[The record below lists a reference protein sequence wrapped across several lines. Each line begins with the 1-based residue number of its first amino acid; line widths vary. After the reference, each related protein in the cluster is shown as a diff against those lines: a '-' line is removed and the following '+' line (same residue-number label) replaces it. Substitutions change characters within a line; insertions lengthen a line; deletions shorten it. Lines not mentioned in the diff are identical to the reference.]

1 MRDENRTKEQLT
13 NELSK
18 LRQRITELEVVETS
32 LRRAEESLTQSKH
45 RYRTLVENVPHGIQE
60 NDTDG
65 IITFSNPAHSRM
77 HGYKEGELVGKP
89 IWEMLASEEKQEE
102 LRRYLE
108 MLVREQPPPT
118 PYITQDRTKDGRVID
133 IQVDWDY
140 QRDKEGKVTGFI
152 SVITDITE
160 RKRVEEALRES
171 HQLIEKTFASLND
184 AIFIIDADT
193 VKIINCNPAALEI
206 FGYSR
211 QEMLG
216 RTIAFLHIDETTRDE
231 FRKNLY
237 SSVEE
242 KGFLSQFEFRMRR
255 KNGTVFPTEHSV
267 IPLDNT
273 DGKRIGWVS
282 VVRDITERKKA
293 EKEMLKSQKLESL
306 GILAGGIAHDFNN
319 LLTAILGNI
328 SIAKSFADS
337 DAKDNMHRALKE
349 AENASIRAKSLSQ
362 QLLTFASGGFPV
374 KKVISVGGFIKEAAG
389 FALMGS
395 NVGCAYSISDDL
407 APVEVDEGQIG
418 QVIQNLIINACQAMP
433 EGGVINVHAEHI
445 NIDSKKA
452 LPLKPGRYVKI
463 SIKDHGVGIPQKHI
477 SKIFDPYFTTKQ
489 TGSGLGLA
497 TTYSIIKNH
506 GGHIT
511 VNSKVGEG
519 TTFCVYLP
527 ATDKKVDV
535 EMDTGKGSFLGQGRI
550 LIMDDEEIIRN
561 FACDA
566 LRHFGYEVDSAI
578 NGDEAINLYKRAG
591 ELGQPFNVVILDLT
605 VPGGMGGKETVK
617 ELLKIDPGANVIVS
631 SGYSNDPIMAE
642 YEKYGFKGVVAKPY
656 KLKELSAVVNKVIKG
671 IGE

>member
-1 MRDENRTKEQLT
+1 MRDENRTKKQLI

-18 LRQRITELEVVETS
+18 LRQRITELKVVETE
-32 LRRAEESLTQSKH
+32 LKRAKESLTQSKH
-45 RYRTLVENVPHGIQE
+45 RYRTLVESVPHGVQE

-77 HGYKEGELVGKP
+77 HGYKEGKLVGKP

-102 LRRYLE
+102 LRQYIE

-133 IQVDWDY
+133 VQVDWDY
-140 QRDKEGKVTGFI
+140 KRDKEGKVTGFI

-160 RKRVEEALRES
+160 RKRAEEALRES

-184 AIFIIDADT
+184 AVFIIDAGT
-193 VKIINCNPAALEI
+193 IKIMNCNPAASEI

-216 RTIAFLHIDETTRDE
+216 RTTTFLHVDETTLDE
-231 FRKNLY
+231 FRRNLY

-242 KGFLSQFEFRMRR
+242 QGFLSQFEFSMRH
-255 KNGTVFPTEHSV
+255 KDGTVFPTEHNV
-267 IPLDNT
+267 TPLD
-273 DGKRIGWVS
+273 DARGKRIGWVS

-293 EKEMLKSQKLESL
+293 EKEILKSQKLESL
-306 GILAGGIAHDFNN
+306 GVLAGGIAHDFNN

-328 SIAKSFADS
+328 SIAESFADS
-337 DAKDNMHRALKE
+337 DSKDNMHKALKE

-362 QLLTFASGGFPV
+362 QLLTFASGGFPI
-374 KKVISVGGFIKEAAG
+374 KKVISAGGFIKGAAG
-389 FALMGS
+389 FALKGS
-395 NVGCAYSISDDL
+395 NVGCKYSISDNL

-433 EGGVINVHAEHI
+433 EGGVINVRAENI

-452 LPLKPGRYVKI
+452 LPLKSGRCVKI

-497 TTYSIIKNH
+497 TTYSIIKTH
-506 GGHIT
+506 GGYIT

-535 EMDTGKGSFLGQGRI
+535 EMDTEKGSFLSQGRI

-578 NGDEAINLYKRAG
+578 NGEEAINLYKRAG
-591 ELGQPFNVVILDLT
+591 ELGQPFNAVILDLT

-642 YEKYGFKGVVAKPY
+642 YNKHGFKGVVAKPY
-656 KLKELSAVVNKVIKG
+656 KLKELSEVVNKVIKG